1 MTALRQGPSL
11 SWAGQRYATSER
23 ERQAVLRNALAA
35 WRRMATLPLDA
46 KTAPPAVTIA
56 RIYSQGGNCHWQPRM
71 DSRLAGGV
79 HLVSRLHDVAHDDR
93 GDVLRLEASA
103 LDRRLD
109 SRSAEVSGGYV
120 LERTAERADRRA
132 DRTRENNSV
141 G

>member
-71 DSRLAGGV
+71 DSRLAGGG
-79 HLVSRLHDVAHDDR
+79 HLFSRPPDVAHAGP
-93 GDVLRLEASA
+93 GDVPRAWA
-103 LDRRLD
+103 TARGPPPRTPT
-109 SRSAEVSGGYV
+109 AAGKGGGP
-120 LERTAERADRRA
+120 
-132 DRTRENNSV
+132 SCC
-141 G
+141 